1 MGGFVNTVPRIG
13 SEFKP
18 PDEGCDAANLFP
30 LAAGFVEAGEEF
42 MRFLWSHVALSRLL
56 LAELV
61 PESKP
66 ALFSTS
72 FEGPDLAFWGVQPP
86 EPPNLEFP
94 EIQLAEPTVGGNAPC
109 APLPHEL
116 LGG

>member
-42 MRFLWSHVALSRLL
+42 MRFL
-56 LAELV
+56 
-61 PESKP
+61 
-66 ALFSTS
+66 
-72 FEGPDLAFWGVQPP
+72 
-86 EPPNLEFP
+86 
-94 EIQLAEPTVGGNAPC
+94 
-109 APLPHEL
+109 
-116 LGG
+116 